1 MGSELTQRLQA
12 KFETPVT
19 VSIQR
24 PASGPATSPEELTLE
39 LPPVPVKTLGLGFAA
54 GRITAIQTGS
64 IAAKSDLRVG
74 DIIEA
79 VNDQPIQNAL
89 QLPARIGALAGKQIK
104 FSVRRR
110 TEPVE
115 GTGGSKAEPKSEM
128 VEVTLPGPEQAS
140 FDPIADIAGELSLGG
155 MGIAFEVRPIITSV
169 DPTHWQPNDAFRVGD
184 ELLQIQW
191 QASPETQQE
200 LSTQFRPEAFE
211 TFTLGSKF
219 TVATLYDMLQSLP
232 AGSKVKC
239 WVRRDGKTV
248 DAVAS
253 LEYAKDWYWHQR
265 GIALSPLMSTHQ
277 TDSVATALNLGLWET
292 TRRFNDVLDFLR
304 LLVTGKIGAKG
315 VGGPIAIAEA
325 AGSEASFGVSRLM
338 LFLTLLSANL
348 AILNFLPIPALDGG
362 HMVFLIAEA
371 IRGKPL
377 NEALQVRL
385 TMLGVLGLL
394 SLMAFVIVKDI
405 MRLMT

>member
-1 MGSELTQRLQA
+1 M
-12 KFETPVT
+12 
-19 VSIQR
+19 
-24 PASGPATSPEELTLE
+24 
-39 LPPVPVKTLGLGFAA
+39 
-54 GRITAIQTGS
+54 
-64 IAAKSDLRVG
+64 
-74 DIIEA
+74 
-79 VNDQPIQNAL
+79 
-89 QLPARIGALAGKQIK
+89 
-104 FSVRRR
+104 
-110 TEPVE
+110 
-115 GTGGSKAEPKSEM
+115 
-128 VEVTLPGPEQAS
+128 PGPPRAS
-140 FDPIADIAGELSLGG
+140 FDPIADVAGELSLGG
-155 MGIAFEVRPIITSV
+155 LGIAFAVRPNITSV
-169 DPTHWQPNDAFRVGD
+169 DPTHWQPDDALRVGD

-191 QASPETQQE
+191 QVSPETKQA
-200 LSTQFRPEAFE
+200 LGKQFRPQAFE
-211 TFTLGSKF
+211 TFTLGSDF

-232 AGSKVKC
+232 VDSKIKC
-239 WVRRDGKTV
+239 WVQRDGKTV
-248 DAVAS
+248 EAVAK
-253 LEYAKDWYWHQR
+253 LEYAQDWFWHQR
-265 GIALSPLMSTHQ
+265 GIGLSPMMNMHQ

-325 AGSEASFGVSRLM
+325 AGSEASFGVSRLL